1 MDVFSHACRDLM
13 EHKAIYVRGYV
24 WFAMFRYA
32 LIYALAL
39 YKRSH
44 AKFYFQCIYVTMYI

>member
-1 MDVFSHACRDLM
+1 MSRFNGSKV
-13 EHKAIYVRGYV
+13 IYVCDYV
-24 WFAMFRYA
+24 WFAILRSLWYA